1 MGSGPGCSVFDFSS
15 LISAVTTKVRMECM
29 ASDKWHD
36 ISESY
41 QSLSESLAYQSGSR
55 FSSLGFKVFQASW
68 IAIIS

>member
-15 LISAVTTKVRMECM
+15 LISAVITKVRMECM

-41 QSLSESLAYQSGSR
+41 QSL
-55 FSSLGFKVFQASW
+55 
-68 IAIIS
+68 